1 MPKTVTMNFLKTHDA
16 CKEAVRWVK
25 TQKKRDYNSLLKAL
39 IEENGDLSWGIW
51 YLQRK
56 LSNTEKIRLAIYSA
70 NSVLHIYEEQYPEDK
85 RPREAIKAV
94 RKYLKESPL
103 KNKKAAAHAA
113 DAAAHAADAAAHA
126 AAHAADAAADAAT
139 YAAYAAADAAT
150 YAADAAHA
158 AADAATDAAI
168 DAAAYAAYAAHA
180 AADAA
185 TYAADAAKREL
196 QIKILKYGIKLM
208 EKKSMK
214 KSALKGGFSDEKGY
228 RSA

>member
-25 TQKKRDYNSLLKAL
+25 TQKKRDYNSLFKAL

-139 YAAYAAADAAT
+139 YAA
-150 YAADAAHA
+150 
-158 AADAATDAAI
+158 
-168 DAAAYAAYAAHA
+168 
-180 AADAA
+180 
-185 TYAADAAKREL
+185 DAAKREL